1 MTADDNKNEQQ
12 QVKQE
17 PINQQPINQ
26 ESHLAATSSSHLDKI
41 ANHSDEN
48 KLPAPDLSA
57 PNLSHSISNHQQA
70 VSNRQQESLT
80 NHAKDNLASNV
91 ANTGNGGYLELLE
104 ERPVINKERLDV
116 GKVTVTKHTRSKTI
130 EVPIELVEEYITVRT
145 DYRDAESQD
154 LLSGNYDD
162 KDILRHVEPAL
173 DSKAVVTINGKQV
186 EIGDAPIEIVL
197 SRQVATITKDT
208 HVIQEIEINKTTHT
222 HTDSI
227 QVALQ
232 HEELDV
238 NEEGYLAHQQD
249 NNTVYKK

>member
-1 MTADDNKNEQQ
+1 MINDDKKIDPRQTHQ
-12 QVKQE
+12 RSSLATD
-17 PINQQPINQ
+17 PT
-26 ESHLAATSSSHLDKI
+26 SHLEQI
-41 ANHSDEN
+41 ANHSGEN
-48 KLPAPDLSA
+48 KLPAPDLFITDLSDTNQQQTA
-57 PNLSHSISNHQQA
+57 SSSTQQGLENNLSTDLANHQ
-70 VSNRQQESLT
+70 T
-80 NHAKDNLASNV
+80 D
-91 ANTGNGGYLELLE
+91 TGNGGYLELLE

-116 GKVTVTKHTRSKTI
+116 GKVTVTKHRRTKTI
-130 EVPIELVEEYITVRT
+130 EVPIELIEEYITVRT
-145 DYRDAESQD
+145 DYQDAESQD

-162 KDILRHVEPAL
+162 KDILRHVEPSL

-238 NEEGYLAHQQD
+238 KEEGYLAHEQQS
-249 NNTVYKK
+249 NAAYKK

>member
-1 MTADDNKNEQQ
+1 MINDDNKVKPQQ
-12 QVKQE
+12 T
-17 PINQQPINQ
+17 NQQASLATDPT
-26 ESHLAATSSSHLDKI
+26 SHLEQI
-41 ANHSDEN
+41 ANHSGEN

-57 PNLSHSISNHQQA
+57 TDLSNTHQQQTVSSSTQEGLENNLSTNLANHQ
-70 VSNRQQESLT
+70 T
-80 NHAKDNLASNV
+80 D
-91 ANTGNGGYLELLE
+91 TGNGGYLELLE

-116 GKVTVTKHTRSKTI
+116 GKVTVTKHRRTKTI

-145 DYRDAESQD
+145 DYQDAESQD
-154 LLSGNYDD
+154 LLSGDYDD
-162 KDILRHVEPAL
+162 KDILRHVEPSL

-238 NEEGYLAHQQD
+238 KEEGYLAHEQQSNAAD
-249 NNTVYKK
+249 KK

>member
-1 MTADDNKNEQQ
+1 MINDDNKVKPQQ
-12 QVKQE
+12 T
-17 PINQQPINQ
+17 NQQASLATDST
-26 ESHLAATSSSHLDKI
+26 SHLEQI
-41 ANHSDEN
+41 ANHSGEN

-57 PNLSHSISNHQQA
+57 TDLSNTHQQQTVSSRSQEGSANNLSANLANHQ
-70 VSNRQQESLT
+70 T
-80 NHAKDNLASNV
+80 D
-91 ANTGNGGYLELLE
+91 TGNGGYLELLE

-116 GKVTVTKHTRSKTI
+116 GKVTVTKHRRTKTI

-145 DYRDAESQD
+145 DYQDAESQD
-154 LLSGNYDD
+154 LLSGDYDD
-162 KDILRHVEPAL
+162 KDILRHVEPSL

-238 NEEGYLAHQQD
+238 KEEGYLAHEQQSNAAD
-249 NNTVYKK
+249 KK

>member
-1 MTADDNKNEQQ
+1 MINDDNKVKPQQ
-12 QVKQE
+12 T
-17 PINQQPINQ
+17 NQQASLATDST
-26 ESHLAATSSSHLDKI
+26 SHLEQI
-41 ANHSDEN
+41 ANHSGEN

-57 PNLSHSISNHQQA
+57 TDLSNTHQQQA
-70 VSNRQQESLT
+70 VSSRSQEGLENNLST
-80 NHAKDNLASNV
+80 NLANHQT
-91 ANTGNGGYLELLE
+91 NTGNGGYLELLE

-116 GKVTVTKHTRSKTI
+116 GKVTVTKHRRTKTI
-130 EVPIELVEEYITVRT
+130 EVPIELIEEYITVRT
-145 DYRDAESQD
+145 DYQDAESQD
-154 LLSGNYDD
+154 LLSGDYDD

-197 SRQVATITKDT
+197 SRQVATITKYT

-238 NEEGYLAHQQD
+238 KEEGYLAHEQQSNAAD
-249 NNTVYKK
+249 KK

>member
-1 MTADDNKNEQQ
+1 MINDDKKIDPRQTHQRSSLANDPN
-12 QVKQE
+12 
-17 PINQQPINQ
+17 PT
-26 ESHLAATSSSHLDKI
+26 SHLEQI
-41 ANHSDEN
+41 ANHSGEN

-57 PNLSHSISNHQQA
+57 TDLSNTNQQQTVSSSTQEGLENNLSTNLANHQ
-70 VSNRQQESLT
+70 T
-80 NHAKDNLASNV
+80 D
-91 ANTGNGGYLELLE
+91 TGNGGYLELLE

-116 GKVTVTKHTRSKTI
+116 GKVTVTKHRRTKTI

-145 DYRDAESQD
+145 DYQDVESQD
-154 LLSGNYDD
+154 LLSGDYDD
-162 KDILRHVEPAL
+162 KDILRHVEPSL

-238 NEEGYLAHQQD
+238 KEEGYLAHEQQSNAAD
-249 NNTVYKK
+249 KK

>member
-1 MTADDNKNEQQ
+1 MINDDKKIDPRQTHQRSSLANAPN
-12 QVKQE
+12 
-17 PINQQPINQ
+17 PT
-26 ESHLAATSSSHLDKI
+26 SHLEQI
-41 ANHSDEN
+41 ANHSGEN

-57 PNLSHSISNHQQA
+57 TDLSNTNQQQTVSSSTQQGLANNLSTNLANHQ
-70 VSNRQQESLT
+70 T
-80 NHAKDNLASNV
+80 D
-91 ANTGNGGYLELLE
+91 TGNGGYLELLE

-116 GKVTVTKHTRSKTI
+116 GKVTVTKHRRTKTI

-145 DYRDAESQD
+145 DYQDVQSQD
-154 LLSGNYDD
+154 LLSGDYDD
-162 KDILRHVEPAL
+162 KDILRHVEPSL

-238 NEEGYLAHQQD
+238 KEEGYLAHEQQSNAAD
-249 NNTVYKK
+249 KK